1 MVING
6 GRVFWFDGKLC
17 LFVAEFQQG
26 VSKFEKYREVEIVKK
41 CFNEN
46 RNKEEYKKIKS

>member
-41 CFNEN
+41 CF
-46 RNKEEYKKIKS
+46 KYKFMGIYISMNI

>member
-17 LFVAEFQQG
+17 FFVAEFQQG
-26 VSKFEKYREVEIVKK
+26 VSKFEKYGEVEIGRKW
-41 CFNEN
+41 FNKD
-46 RNKEEYKKIKS
+46 RN